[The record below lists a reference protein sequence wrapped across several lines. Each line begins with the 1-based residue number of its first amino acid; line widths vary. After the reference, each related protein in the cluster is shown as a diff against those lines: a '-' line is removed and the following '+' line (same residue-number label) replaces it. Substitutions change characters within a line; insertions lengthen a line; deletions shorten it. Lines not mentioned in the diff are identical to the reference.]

1 MRVREKTR
9 TNSQIFKRKKT
20 RAENRNEMASR
31 KHINSKQR
39 KQQQQRQQ
47 QVKTVSAAPHSRSN
61 RKTRIVR
68 LLIEV
73 PLYGAFQSDQFKQR

>member
-9 TNSQIFKRKKT
+9 TNSQIFKRRKKHEQKT
-20 RAENRNEMASR
+20 EMRWHHENTLTVNNE
-31 KHINSKQR
+31 NSSSNE
-39 KQQQQRQQ
+39 
-47 QVKTVSAAPHSRSN
+47 KTVSAAPHSRSN

>member
-1 MRVREKTR
+1 
-9 TNSQIFKRKKT
+9 
-20 RAENRNEMASR
+20 MASR

-61 RKTRIVR
+61 RKTRIAR